1 MLSLLSGDW
10 GIGDSIDGSLR
21 LVLSGI
27 IGGMRGDD
35 RVEAEILGATAG
47 TMFGDVTTTVLFCV
61 GDLLIS
67 GEDRV
72 RSGE

>member
-1 MLSLLSGDW
+1 M
-10 GIGDSIDGSLR
+10 
-21 LVLSGI
+21 
-27 IGGMRGDD
+27 
-35 RVEAEILGATAG
+35 LGATAG

-67 GEDRV
+67 GEDRI